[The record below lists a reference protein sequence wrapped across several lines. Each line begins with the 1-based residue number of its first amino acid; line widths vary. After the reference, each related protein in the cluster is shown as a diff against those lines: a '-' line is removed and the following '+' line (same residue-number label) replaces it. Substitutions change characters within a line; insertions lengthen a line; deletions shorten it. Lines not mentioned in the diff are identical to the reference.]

1 MYFRNTG
8 KRILDFLALDELI
21 CCDDGANSTVEYL
34 VKSGKLNFMEDIHLL
49 KLLKWEEPEQWLVGK
64 SCHVL
69 GSWE

>member
-49 KLLKWEEPEQWLVGK
+49 KLLK
-64 SCHVL
+64 
-69 GSWE
+69 